1 METQPLHGS
10 ATLRWESL
18 RKFLTRVQAGNQYLA
33 QTLGKHS
40 STGRGEESDFP
51 WDHCLGPWLTPL
63 LHCPGGYRVTWVQNL
78 RGSITS
84 LQEKSVAGSYLKTL
98 HFPKSHMN
106 SRNCSVCVQKTR
118 PNSNTGTK
126 TGSGDLGV
134 GVVCVTQSAEGRF
147 FTNKDLVNVHKCA
160 SQPSSCLPH
169 LCLPSSHRVWI
180 IYDMRA
186 PVDVG

>member
-1 METQPLHGS
+1 
-10 ATLRWESL
+10 
-18 RKFLTRVQAGNQYLA
+18 
-33 QTLGKHS
+33 
-40 STGRGEESDFP
+40 
-51 WDHCLGPWLTPL
+51 
-63 LHCPGGYRVTWVQNL
+63 
-78 RGSITS
+78 
-84 LQEKSVAGSYLKTL
+84 
-98 HFPKSHMN
+98 MN
-106 SRNCSVCVQKTR
+106 SRNCSACVQKTR

-180 IYDMRA
+180 IYDVSDKKTSVTLRTWKSQCILALDVTLMMKTAGGRLCPWGKNSVKTPPSLSNSRFRPWGQRMTLTA
-186 PVDVG
+186 PHGTLHGVVFPRHYPRLVCTPMLTHICFMWTTFRYLR